1 MKSRRCRERSRSV
14 IPVGGRAHAERIFV
28 VCDLT
33 TESHS
38 LSVRER
44 VCMYRTCIPTG
55 KEAFS
60 RALRVCVYACVPFP
74 VDARERGTDTAA
86 AVVFS
91 TPPRTH
97 HLDLGSGVTTR
108 RT

>member
-38 LSVRER
+38 LSLSER
-44 VCMYRTCIPTG
+44 ASVCVYRTCIPTG

-60 RALRVCVYACVPFP
+60 RALRARVCRFP
-74 VDARERGTDTAA
+74 STRESVERTRRRR
-86 AVVFS
+86 S
-91 TPPRTH
+91 SSPPPRTH